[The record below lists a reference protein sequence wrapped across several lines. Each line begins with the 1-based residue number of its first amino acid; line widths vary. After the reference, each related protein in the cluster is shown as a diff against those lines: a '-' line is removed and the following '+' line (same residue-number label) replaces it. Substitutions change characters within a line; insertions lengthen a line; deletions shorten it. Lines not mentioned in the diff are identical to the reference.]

1 MAAFPNKIEKFIGRL
16 RTFSNQVITLLRFT
30 RGHSLVTHDLIVLI
44 VACSRAYKYAVCDFF
59 THKNKKTY

>member
-1 MAAFPNKIEKFIGRL
+1 MAAFQNKIEKFIGRL